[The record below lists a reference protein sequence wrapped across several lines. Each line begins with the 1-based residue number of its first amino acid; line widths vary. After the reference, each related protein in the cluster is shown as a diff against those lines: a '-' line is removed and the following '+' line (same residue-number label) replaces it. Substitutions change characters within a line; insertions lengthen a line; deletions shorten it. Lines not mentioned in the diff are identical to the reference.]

1 MHRLIL
7 ILVAVLLSVSA
18 SVQAAGEPDVPD
30 VLWAEKGVQGQILD
44 TFDIADGELVLTLRD
59 GTRMPDPATVVLH
72 LPDGIVIPARVC
84 QRSFCFPADALHPSF
99 DPAAL
104 AWYKWDEVDDEDRED
119 KIGSEAWVSEA
130 RWALHDALLHVDD
143 VKHRLP
149 SFALPNRG

>member
-18 SVQAAGEPDVPD
+18 SVQAAGEPDKPD

-59 GTRMPDPATVVLH
+59 RVRMPDPATVSLR
-72 LPDGIVIPARVC
+72 LPGGGIVIPARIC
-84 QRSFCFPADALHPSF
+84 QRALCFPADALHPSF
-99 DPAAL
+99 DPATL
-104 AWYKWDEVDDEDRED
+104 DWYKWDEDRED

-130 RWALHDALLHVDD
+130 RWALHDALLHVDGTT
-143 VKHRLP
+143 HRLP
-149 SFALPNRG
+149 SFALPDRG